1 MKRVFKTI
9 CILTLAAF
17 FFACLFFGCST
28 LERSLP
34 TEADSGFAATGEN
47 TLLPTESEIPTK
59 EPITFSPEPTPEQ
72 TPELTEEPTGEPT
85 PGPTEEPTPEPTE
98 EPTPEPTEEPTPT
111 PTSSPGAPKEMEQT
125 VRYVANMNTKKF
137 HYPHCSSVKDIK
149 PSNRWDFYGEREE
162 LIQKGYVPCKKCN
175 P

>member
-9 CILTLAAF
+9 CILTLAAL

-85 PGPTEEPTPEPTE
+85 PGPTEEPTPGPTE

-111 PTSSPGAPKEMEQT
+111 PTSSPGAPKETEQT

>member
-47 TLLPTESEIPTK
+47 TLLPIESEIPTK

-85 PGPTEEPTPEPTE
+85 PGPTE

>member
-9 CILTLAAF
+9 CILTLAAL

-34 TEADSGFAATGEN
+34 TEVDSGFAATGEN

-72 TPELTEEPTGEPT
+72 TPELTEEPT
-85 PGPTEEPTPEPTE
+85 
-98 EPTPEPTEEPTPT
+98 PEPTEEPTPT
-111 PTSSPGAPKEMEQT
+111 PTSSPGAPKETEQT